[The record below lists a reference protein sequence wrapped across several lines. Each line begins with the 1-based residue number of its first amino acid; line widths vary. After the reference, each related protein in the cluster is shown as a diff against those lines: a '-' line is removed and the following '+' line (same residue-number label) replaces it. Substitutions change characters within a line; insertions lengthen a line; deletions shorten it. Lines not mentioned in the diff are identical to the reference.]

1 MTCRQFGRTIALLF
15 AAAGPLSAG
24 PAWAF
29 QDEGTV
35 RIGSLEAQT
44 GVPAPYGIQ
53 GLNGSKIAIDEINA
67 AGGVMVDG
75 KRVKLALT
83 PAPNGY
89 DPGADS
95 EQTLALMRK
104 LIADDKVL
112 AIKGTS
118 RSQNTEV
125 AFNYLKELE
134 KEGTPIVL
142 LSSASASP
150 GLGGIT
156 KWGFR
161 NSFFEGKLIGRE
173 LDILK
178 SNLGYKTAALFVVQD
193 NQFTVA
199 MAQGVIAPALK
210 RHGLDLVATVQ
221 GLEHDT
227 DLSRQVAELRR
238 ANPDVVFVSSSV
250 LPGVNLMKEAARRG
264 FRPKI
269 WVGTVGSI
277 APEVPELGGRA
288 IERMIVGSSFSPANP
303 AIHALQD
310 TYHKRYGTEISL
322 FGVNGYEAIYL
333 FKDAIEHS
341 GIANRPETLQQDRAK
356 FRDALA
362 SAKITSVTGETVSFD
377 ANGDAVKSGFILTVK
392 NGHYVD
398 WDGKA
403 F

>member
-1 MTCRQFGRTIALLF
+1 MTAKRLAPTIAFALAAIGLLTV
-15 AAAGPLSAG
+15 G
-24 PAWAF
+24 PAGAF
-29 QDEGTV
+29 QDDGTV

-53 GLNGSKIAIDEINA
+53 WLNGSKIAIDEINA

-377 ANGDAVKSGFILTVK
+377 ANGDAVKNGFILTVK